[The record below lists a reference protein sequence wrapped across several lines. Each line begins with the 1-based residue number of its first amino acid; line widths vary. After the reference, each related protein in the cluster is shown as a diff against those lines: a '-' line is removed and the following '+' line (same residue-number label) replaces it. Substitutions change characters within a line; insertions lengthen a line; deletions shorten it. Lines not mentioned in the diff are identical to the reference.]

1 MRIKKYLALFVSMM
15 LLGGV
20 LAGCSSAAGTE
31 EKEVEKDPNK
41 KAVLVVSFGT
51 SYADT
56 RKVTIEACE
65 EKIDKA
71 FPDYEMRR
79 AFTSNIII
87 KKLKER
93 DGIEVDDP
101 TQALDKL
108 KEEGF
113 SEVVVQSLHVM
124 NGAEYDD
131 LAEVVNQY
139 KDDFDKIKMGS
150 PLLTSVQDYKD
161 LAEAL
166 KTQIGELKDNEAI
179 VFMGHGTHHY
189 ANATYACLDY
199 VLEDMGINA
208 YVGTVE
214 GYPELDNVINKLNKN
229 NIEKVTLMPL
239 MLVAGD
245 HANND
250 MAGDEE
256 DSWKSILKKE
266 GFVVETYLHGLG
278 ENEKVQ
284 DMYVNHAK
292 KAMKEETTEE

>member
-1 MRIKKYLALFVSMM
+1 MRIKKYLALLVSMM
-15 LLGGV
+15 LLGGM

-31 EKEVEKDPNK
+31 EKEVKKDPNK
-41 KAVLVVSFGT
+41 KAILVVSFGT

-65 EKIDKA
+65 EKLDKA

-93 DGIEVDDP
+93 DGIEVDEP
-101 TQALDKL
+101 TQALEKL
-108 KEEGF
+108 KAEGF

-131 LAEVVNQY
+131 LTAVVNQY

-161 LAEAL
+161 LVEAL
-166 KTQIGELKDNEAI
+166 KVQIGELEENEAV

-189 ANATYACLDY
+189 ANATYSCLDY
-199 VLEDMGINA
+199 MFEDMGVNA

-214 GYPELDNVINKLNKN
+214 GYPTLDNVINKLKKN
-229 NIEKVTLMPL
+229 NIEKVKLMPL
-239 MLVAGD
+239 MVVAGD

-256 DSWKSILKKE
+256 DSWKSVLKKE

-292 KAMKEETTEE
+292 EAMKEETTEE